1 VTTKKVVPKPYNPY
15 LLSEVDK
22 KTSYTSTQLKDI
34 HQKKLQKVRMY
45 RATHLFYETPQGDDE
60 QGENP
65 LGECSRAVRNAV
77 YPSIGGEKGNLNSAV
92 YDQDSS

>member
-1 VTTKKVVPKPYNPY
+1 
-15 LLSEVDK
+15 
-22 KTSYTSTQLKDI
+22 
-34 HQKKLQKVRMY
+34 MY

>member
-1 VTTKKVVPKPYNPY
+1 MPKPYNPY

-22 KTSYTSTQLKDI
+22 KTSYTCTQLKDI
-34 HQKKLQKVRMY
+34 HQKKLQKVRMF

-60 QGENP
+60 NGDNMQV
-65 LGECSRAVRNAV
+65 ECSKTVRNAV